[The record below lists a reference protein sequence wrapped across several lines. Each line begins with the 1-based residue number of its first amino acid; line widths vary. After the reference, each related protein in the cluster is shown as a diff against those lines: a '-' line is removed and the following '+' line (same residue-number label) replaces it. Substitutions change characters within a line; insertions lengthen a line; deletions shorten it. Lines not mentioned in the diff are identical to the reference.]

1 MTISIQKAN
10 FWKRFSAWLVDTVAV
25 FFVALGVFILAC
37 SIVGTDK
44 LEQAYQDT
52 IEPYRIAVEAEFS
65 IDLEFINTEEYRKME
80 QADRAAYDD
89 LYKTAQ
95 EALSK
100 KIEADKDAVALYNE
114 WLTQS
119 ITAAIVGLL
128 ASHLLLNFCL
138 PLLLK
143 NGQTLGKKTF
153 GLAVMRTNGVK
164 VSGAVLFSRQ
174 FIGLCAIET
183 LAVIFMCFLGIVGLI
198 TALLVQVLQI
208 GVMIKTE
215 TNSSIHDL
223 LADTVVVELAS
234 QQIFETEEERAQ
246 FLAQESVETQES
258 TENAS
263 PDEESAPLQA
273 AELPTNDGNETS
285 ADA

>member
-44 LEQAYQDT
+44 LEQAYQNK
-52 IEPYRIAVEAEFS
+52 IEPYRVAVETEFS
-65 IDLEFINTEEYRKME
+65 IDLDFINTEEYRKME
-80 QADRAAYDD
+80 QADRTEYDT
-89 LYKTAQ
+89 LYETAKD
-95 EALSK
+95 ALSK
-100 KIEADKDAVALYNE
+100 KIAADKDALALYNE
-114 WLTQS
+114 WITQS

-128 ASHLLLNFCL
+128 TSHLLLNFCL
-138 PLLLK
+138 PLILK

-164 VSGAVLFSRQ
+164 VGGTALFIRQ
-174 FIGLCAIET
+174 FIGLFAIET
-183 LAVIFMCFLGIVGLI
+183 MAVLYMCTLIPVGLI
-198 TALLVQVLQI
+198 TAALVQVLQI
-208 GVMIKTE
+208 GVMIKTA

-223 LADTVVVELAS
+223 LADTVVVDFSS

-246 FLAQESVETQES
+246 FLAKETANDTDTTSYDSLQQESP
-258 TENAS
+258 A
-263 PDEESAPLQA
+263 AP
-273 AELPTNDGNETS
+273 TDNE
-285 ADA
+285 

>member
-44 LEQAYQDT
+44 LEQAYQNK
-52 IEPYRIAVEAEFS
+52 IEPYRVAVETEFS
-65 IDLEFINTEEYRKME
+65 IDLDFINTEEYRKME
-80 QADRAAYDD
+80 QADRTAYDT
-89 LYKTAQ
+89 LYKTAKD
-95 EALSK
+95 ALAK
-100 KIEADKDAVALYNE
+100 KIEADKDAVALYSE
-114 WLTQS
+114 WITQS

-128 ASHLLLNFCL
+128 TSHLLLNFCL
-138 PLLLK
+138 PLILK

-164 VSGAVLFSRQ
+164 VGGTALFIRQ
-174 FIGLCAIET
+174 FIGLFAIET
-183 LAVIFMCFLGIVGLI
+183 MAVLYMCTLIPVGLI
-198 TALLVQVLQI
+198 TAALVQVLQI

-246 FLAQESVETQES
+246 FLAKEAANDTDTTSYDSVQQESP
-258 TENAS
+258 A
-263 PDEESAPLQA
+263 AP
-273 AELPTNDGNETS
+273 TDNE
-285 ADA
+285 

>member
-44 LEQAYQDT
+44 LEQAYQNK
-52 IEPYRIAVEAEFS
+52 IEPYRVAVETEFS
-65 IDLEFINTEEYRKME
+65 IDLDFINTEEYRKME
-80 QADRAAYDD
+80 QADRTEYDT
-89 LYKTAQ
+89 LYETAKD
-95 EALSK
+95 ALAK
-100 KIEADKDAVALYNE
+100 KIEADQDAVALYNE
-114 WLTQS
+114 WITQS

-128 ASHLLLNFCL
+128 TSHLLLNFCL
-138 PLLLK
+138 PLILK

-164 VSGAVLFSRQ
+164 VGGTALFIRQ
-174 FIGLCAIET
+174 FIGLFAIET
-183 LAVIFMCFLGIVGLI
+183 MAVLYMCTLIPVGLI

-223 LADTVVVELAS
+223 LSDTVVIELAS

-246 FLAQESVETQES
+246 FLAKEAANDTDATSYDSLPQESP
-258 TENAS
+258 A
-263 PDEESAPLQA
+263 AP
-273 AELPTNDGNETS
+273 TDNE
-285 ADA
+285 

>member
-10 FWKRFSAWLVDTVAV
+10 FWKRFSAWLVDMVAV

-44 LEQAYQDT
+44 LEQAYQNK
-52 IEPYRIAVEAEFS
+52 IEPYRVAVETEFS
-65 IDLEFINTEEYRKME
+65 IDLDFINTEEYRKME
-80 QADRAAYDD
+80 QADRTEYDT
-89 LYKTAQ
+89 LYETAKD
-95 EALSK
+95 ALAK
-100 KIEADKDAVALYNE
+100 KIEADKDALALYNE
-114 WLTQS
+114 WITQS

-128 ASHLLLNFCL
+128 TSHLLLNFCL
-138 PLLLK
+138 PLILK

-164 VSGAVLFSRQ
+164 VGGTALFIRQ
-174 FIGLCAIET
+174 FIGLFAIET
-183 LAVIFMCFLGIVGLI
+183 MAVLYMCTLIPVGLI

-223 LADTVVVELAS
+223 LSDTVVIELAS

-246 FLAQESVETQES
+246 FLAQEAANDTDATSYDSLPQES
-258 TENAS
+258 PA
-263 PDEESAPLQA
+263 AP
-273 AELPTNDGNETS
+273 TDNE
-285 ADA
+285 

>member
-44 LEQAYQDT
+44 LEQAYQNK
-52 IEPYRIAVEAEFS
+52 IEPYRVAVETEFS
-65 IDLEFINTEEYRKME
+65 IDLDFVNTEEYRKME
-80 QADRAAYDD
+80 QADRTAYDT
-89 LYKTAQ
+89 LYKTAKD
-95 EALSK
+95 ALAK
-100 KIEADKDAVALYNE
+100 KIEADKDAMALYNE
-114 WLTQS
+114 WITQS

-128 ASHLLLNFCL
+128 TSHLLLNFCL
-138 PLLLK
+138 PLILK

-164 VSGAVLFSRQ
+164 VGGTALFIRQ
-174 FIGLCAIET
+174 FIGLFAIET
-183 LAVIFMCFLGIVGLI
+183 MAVLYMCTLIPVGLI
-198 TALLVQVLQI
+198 TAALVQVLQI

-246 FLAQESVETQES
+246 FLAKEAANDTDTTSYDSVQQESP
-258 TENAS
+258 A
-263 PDEESAPLQA
+263 AP
-273 AELPTNDGNETS
+273 TDNE
-285 ADA
+285 

>member
-44 LEQAYQDT
+44 LEQAYQNK
-52 IEPYRIAVEAEFS
+52 IEPYRVAVETEFS
-65 IDLEFINTEEYRKME
+65 IDLDFINTEEYRKME
-80 QADRAAYDD
+80 QADRTAYDT
-89 LYKTAQ
+89 LYKTAKD
-95 EALSK
+95 ALAK
-100 KIEADKDAVALYNE
+100 KIEADKDAMALYNE
-114 WLTQS
+114 WITQS

-128 ASHLLLNFCL
+128 TSHLLLNFCL
-138 PLLLK
+138 PLILK

-164 VSGAVLFSRQ
+164 VGGTALFIRQ
-174 FIGLCAIET
+174 FIGLFAIET
-183 LAVIFMCFLGIVGLI
+183 MAVLYMCTLIPVGLI
-198 TALLVQVLQI
+198 TAALVQVLQI

-246 FLAQESVETQES
+246 FLAKEAANDTDTTSYDSVQQESP
-258 TENAS
+258 A
-263 PDEESAPLQA
+263 AP
-273 AELPTNDGNETS
+273 TDNE
-285 ADA
+285 